1 VDQAA
6 ALRRDHRGHG
16 GPPAPVGCET
26 AALTKAEGARRGGG
40 RGGGLEGGAGSRAEQ
55 ACVGWGGGQQRD
67 MGAETDH
74 LARVSCWRVTVTFLG
89 ESRRVG
95 KIADA
100 TFQKA
105 GGTASRI
112 WVAECFELE
121 QIESKLSGSLIITRI

>member
-55 ACVGWGGGQQRD
+55 ACVWAPR
-67 MGAETDH
+67 
-74 LARVSCWRVTVTFLG
+74 
-89 ESRRVG
+89 
-95 KIADA
+95 
-100 TFQKA
+100 
-105 GGTASRI
+105 
-112 WVAECFELE
+112 
-121 QIESKLSGSLIITRI
+121 LIISPACRAGE